1 MTIKTTSMS
10 VTRALSTLKSVT
22 EQIENFF
29 STPRMFVGVAI
40 GETTLRPL
48 VSTFPDKAAL
58 ENRIRSDAQTLEG
71 LLKRQM
77 NIKAAI
83 FRSNHQTMVTVNGVE
98 MTVVEAVYLKST
110 LPQREKILTQLRN
123 NVTAVVRSYD
133 EARAKIDA
141 QTQDL
146 REKQASANDSAANK
160 ELIDVLEKNL
170 RETARPVYVDP
181 INYQKMIDDAQK
193 LITHLKNE
201 LDFTLSTSNTVTM
214 VEIPD

>member
-40 GETTLRPL
+40 GEATLRPL
-48 VSTFPDKAAL
+48 DSTFADKAAL

-71 LLKRQM
+71 LLQRQM
-77 NIKAAI
+77 DIKAAI
-83 FRSNHQTMVTVNGVE
+83 FRSNHQTMVTVNGTE

-110 LPQREKILTQLRN
+110 LPQREKLLAQLRS
-123 NVTAVVRSYD
+123 NVTAVVRTYD
-133 EARAKIDA
+133 DARAKTDA
-141 QTQDL
+141 QTCDG
-146 REKQASANDSAANK
+146 AANK

-170 RETARPVYVDP
+170 RETACPVYVDP
-181 INYQKMIDDAQK
+181 VNYQKLIEDAQK
-193 LITHLKNE
+193 TITHLKNE

>member
-1 MTIKTTSMS
+1 MTIKTTTMS
-10 VTRALSTLKSVT
+10 VTRALSTLKSIT
-22 EQIENFF
+22 LQIDDFF
-29 STPRMFVGVAI
+29 DTPRMFVGIAI

-48 VSTFPDKAAL
+48 LSTFPDKAAL

-77 NIKAAI
+77 DIKAAI
-83 FRSNHQTMVTVNGVE
+83 FRSNHETKVTVNGTE

-110 LPQREKILTQLRN
+110 LPQREKILASLRN
-123 NVTAVVRSYD
+123 NVTAVVRTYD

-141 QTQDL
+141 QTQEL
-146 REKQASANDSAANK
+146 HQKQAVASDSAANK

-170 RETARPVYVDP
+170 RETACPVYVDP
-181 INYQKMIDDAQK
+181 INYQKMIADAQK
-193 LITHLKNE
+193 LITQLKTE
-201 LDFTLSTSNTVTM
+201 LDFTLSSSNTVTM